1 MGACFLYGN
10 SGSKRYRVC
19 EVYGGQNPPNTGV
32 KDNDI
37 FLRTNVAIIS
47 GEITT
52 NVGGLPTWDSADG
65 VFLVTLGAGAFD
77 DTRAGMYIV
86 WDTQKFHNVS
96 GFPGNAYIHENGKWR
111 RCEGYV
117 FHSNKWI
124 QFSSAW
130 DGALFY
136 NGNQYADVTGGWVDG
151 GAIGTGYAKGG
162 TMTLNANS
170 IQLSIEG
177 YGSRYARTAAKIDL
191 SGFRTLEMDIVLAS
205 GDASTAPAQMGVLS
219 GVGIGQWGFSEVAAA
234 KYDIKTSGT
243 YALDVSALSG
253 AYYIAFASAS
263 NVGAPVWQLTRCA
276 LKG

>member
-52 NVGGLPTWDSADG
+52 NVGGLPTWDAVDG
-65 VFLVTLGAGAFD
+65 IFLITLGAGVFD
-77 DTRAGMYIV
+77 DTKAGMYIV

-96 GFPGNAYIHENGKWR
+96 GFPGSAYVRENGKWR

-117 FHSNKWI
+117 FHSNKWV

-130 DGALFY
+130 DGTLFY
-136 NGNQYADVTGGWVDG
+136 NGNQYADVTGGWT
-151 GAIGTGYAKGG
+151 GADSYSPNLRATLMSGTITISTA
-162 TMTLNANS
+162 NAV
-170 IQLSIEG
+170 
-177 YGSRYARTAAKIDL
+177 DL
-191 SGFRTLEMDIVLAS
+191 SGFSTLKFMGS
-205 GDASTAPAQMGVLS
+205 GNGANSGGTYSAKCKISNES
-219 GVGIGQWGFSEVAAA
+219 GVEVASL
-234 KYDIKTSGT
+234 DFQSSGT
-243 YALDVSALSG
+243 YAVSVAALSG
-253 AYYIAFASAS
+253 KHYVRFVATGSRGNNLDISK
-263 NVGAPVWQLTRCA
+263 VWLE
-276 LKG
+276 

>member
-1 MGACFLYGN
+1 MGQCFLYGN
-10 SGSKRYRVC
+10 SGSRRYRVC

-77 DTRAGMYIV
+77 DTKAGMYIV

-117 FHSNKWI
+117 FHSNKWV

-130 DGALFY
+130 DGTLFY
-136 NGNQYADVTGGWVDG
+136 NGNQYADVTGGW
-151 GAIGTGYAKGG
+151 TG
-162 TMTLNANS
+162 ANS
-170 IQLSIEG
+170 YSPNLSATLYSGTITI
-177 YGSRYARTAAKIDL
+177 STASAVDL
-191 SGFRTLEMDIVLAS
+191 SGFSTLKFMGS
-205 GDASTAPAQMGVLS
+205 GNGANSGGAYSAKCKIFNES
-219 GVGIGQWGFSEVAAA
+219 GVEVASL
-234 KYDIKTSGT
+234 DFQSSGT
-243 YALDVSALSG
+243 YAVSVAALSG
-253 AYYIAFASAS
+253 KHYVRFVAAGSRGNNLDISK
-263 NVGAPVWQLTRCA
+263 VWLE
-276 LKG
+276 

>member
-10 SGSKRYRVC
+10 GGSNRYRVS

-77 DTRAGMYIV
+77 DTKAGMYIV

-117 FHSNKWI
+117 FHSNKWV

-130 DGALFY
+130 DGTLFY
-136 NGNQYADVTGGWVDG
+136 NGNQYADVTGGWT
-151 GAIGTGYAKGG
+151 GADSYSPNLTATLMSGTI
-162 TMTLNANS
+162 TVS
-170 IQLSIEG
+170 
-177 YGSRYARTAAKIDL
+177 TASAVDL
-191 SGFRTLEMDIVLAS
+191 SGFSTLKFMGSGNGANSGGTYSAKCKIVNE
-205 GDASTAPAQMGVLS
+205 S
-219 GVGIGQWGFSEVAAA
+219 GVEVASL
-234 KYDIKTSGT
+234 DFQSSGT
-243 YALDVSALSG
+243 YAVSVAALSG
-253 AYYIAFASAS
+253 KHYVRFVAAGSRGNNLDISK
-263 NVGAPVWQLTRCA
+263 VWLE
-276 LKG
+276 